1 MNIHIVDHTHWDRE
15 WHKTYQE
22 FRVKLITFMDNL
34 IEVLDNN
41 KDYGSFLLDGQ
52 TSLLE
57 DYLEV
62 KPENKNKIKN
72 LIENEKLL
80 VGPWYVQPDT
90 FIPSGESL
98 VRNLLISN
106 NIGHEFG
113 NIMKIGYLPDSFGL
127 SSQVPQILKGFDID
141 SAIFY
146 RGSSRDDIENLDFIW
161 SSPDGSEVFT
171 SVLTMGYGNGMY
183 LSGDLENDLKEI
195 DRNIENLSNYSIDEN
210 LLLLSGADQDNIN
223 KDMPEIINDLNNYY
237 NEKNIDIDVKFS
249 SLRQY
254 IDTIKD
260 IDRNK
265 LEEFTGEFRKAEFG
279 RVHASI
285 EGTRI
290 DIKKDNTELQ
300 DIYTHELEPIN
311 VISYLL
317 GSDYKNSIINKGWK
331 YIIENHAHDSI
342 CSVCTDE
349 IHDEI
354 KMRFEWA
361 NQISNTIID
370 EKMAYIFK
378 NIKKKKNMKP
388 IIIINTLP
396 HNRNEIIKAVIYSK
410 SKDFIIVDENNNE
423 IYYEI
428 INKNKVNLAERSAD
442 VFQKSEDDF
451 YYKCKIIFK
460 QEIEGFGYNTL
471 YIKKGLPKKI
481 NNKNLISEKIL
492 ENKYLKAKIEVN
504 GSITLEDKINN
515 NTFKNLNI
523 FEESGNAGD
532 EYDYSPPKNDVR
544 ITTRDTKPNIKIIEN
559 NKLKGTI
566 LIEYNLSCPQ
576 ETNKNKRSDSY
587 KKINIKSYVTLNKDS
602 KKLDI
607 KTKIDNKIKNH
618 RIRTVFDSNLKTKEH
633 FADSKFGAIVRENEF
648 DETETWRE
656 KEWHEKY
663 YPIFPLQKFVALEN
677 TEKGIAVLNKD
688 IPQYEIINENNT
700 KIALTLVSGVSHM
713 GKRDLINRP
722 GRRSGIHIETPD
734 AQMLGENISEY
745 SIYLY
750 NNDYIESGVSQ
761 MAKNNSIPIKAL
773 TEEDTIKYFSTL
785 GNDTDSIKKFNSKL
799 KLLNIKNGIINTSTI
814 KKSEK
819 EDSIVW
825 RLYNPTH
832 RKQNN
837 IILEFNNEFLNNV
850 EVIDLK
856 EDIIHNEKVKIKEN
870 NIYISSL
877 SRNEVISFKLDIFKE

>member
-41 KDYGSFLLDGQ
+41 EDYESFLLDGQ

-62 KPENKNKIKN
+62 KPENKNKIKK

-106 NIGHEFG
+106 NIGHEYG

-146 RGSSRDDIENLDFIW
+146 RGSSRDDINNLDFIW

-195 DRNIENLSNYSIDEN
+195 DRNIENLSDYSIDEN

-223 KDMPEIINDLNNYY
+223 RDMPEIINNLNNYY
-237 NEKNIDIDVKFS
+237 NENNIDIDVKFS

-285 EGTRI
+285 EGTRV

-378 NIKKKKNMKP
+378 NIKKKKDMKP
-388 IIIINTLP
+388 IITINSLP
-396 HNRNEIIKAVIYSK
+396 HYRNEIVTAVIYSK
-410 SKDFIIVDENNNE
+410 SEEFIILDENNNE

-428 INKNKVNLAERSAD
+428 IQKNKVNLAERSAD
-442 VFQKSEDDF
+442 VFQKSEDDY

-460 QEIEGFGYNTL
+460 QEIEGFGYNTF

-492 ENKYLKAKIEVN
+492 ENKYLKAKVEVN
-504 GSITLEDKINN
+504 GSITLEDKINS

-532 EYDYSPPKNDVR
+532 EYDYSPPQNDVI
-544 ITTRDTKPNIKIIEN
+544 ITTKDSKPNIKIIEN

-566 LIEYNLSCPQ
+566 LIEYNLRCPQ
-576 ETNKNKRSDSY
+576 ETNKNKRSDNY
-587 KKINIKSYVTLNKDS
+587 RKINIKSYVTLKKDS

-618 RIRTVFDSNLKTKEH
+618 RIRAIFDSNLKAKEH
-633 FADSKFGAIVRENEF
+633 FADSKFGAIVRKNEF

-663 YPIFPLQKFVALEN
+663 YPIFPLQKFVTIERN
-677 TEKGIAVLNKD
+677 EKGIAVLNKD
-688 IPQYEIINENNT
+688 IPQYEIINENNI

-745 SIYLY
+745 SIYPY
-750 NNDYIESGVSQ
+750 NNDYMKSGVPQ
-761 MAKNNSIPIKAL
+761 MAINNSIPIKAL
-773 TEEDTIKYFSTL
+773 TKEDTIKYFSTI
-785 GNDTDSIKKFNSKL
+785 GNDTESIKKFDSKL
-799 KLLNIKNGIINTSTI
+799 KLLNIKKGIINTSTI

-832 RKQNN
+832 KEQNN
-837 IILEFNNEFLNNV
+837 IILEFNNEFFSNID
-850 EVIDLK
+850 VIDLK
-856 EDIIHNEKVKIKEN
+856 EDIIDDERIEIKDN

-877 SRNEVISFKLDIFKE
+877 SKNEVLTLKLSFID